1 MDLKAVGQ
9 RIQLAR
15 IDKKLTQEQLA
26 DRVGLTPSHI
36 SIIERGEKATKID
49 NFVAIA
55 NELEVSADSLLV
67 DVLTNS
73 VESVENELW
82 EIISEKPKEEQLR
95 IINAVRALVK

>member
-36 SIIERGEKATKID
+36 SIIGNCETRDTRSQ
-49 NFVAIA
+49 F
-55 NELEVSADSLLV
+55 
-67 DVLTNS
+67 
-73 VESVENELW
+73 
-82 EIISEKPKEEQLR
+82 
-95 IINAVRALVK
+95 